1 MGLEHLGERLGIVE
15 LGIMELGIMGEK
27 FNKDMKMSI
36 DILMEC
42 FETAPIFVINIYY
55 KILK

>member
-1 MGLEHLGERLGIVE
+1 MVLEHLGER